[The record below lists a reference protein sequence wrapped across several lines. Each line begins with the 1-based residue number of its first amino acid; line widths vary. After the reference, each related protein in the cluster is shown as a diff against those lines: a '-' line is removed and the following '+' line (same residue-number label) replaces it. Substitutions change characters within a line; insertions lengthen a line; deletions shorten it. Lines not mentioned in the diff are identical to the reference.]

1 MYPCECSQ
9 PFSEMLPRCGI
20 GSCELWALN
29 EVDGNLRIGLAPEG
43 RRIKERCEH
52 ALEREL

>member
-29 EVDGNLRIGLAPEG
+29 KVNCSIGVGLASEC
-43 RRIKERCEH
+43 RWIEKRCEH
-52 ALEREL
+52 ALEGEL

>member
-29 EVDGNLRIGLAPEG
+29 KVDGKLGIGLAPEG
-43 RRIKERCEH
+43 RGIKERCEH
-52 ALEREL
+52 ALEGEL